1 MSRRLLIIGAAW
13 LTLAVARG
21 DPETASMVETSPA
34 WQVTETAQVTAGYS
48 DNIMLSP
55 FAPLSGAF
63 SEAGAEAL
71 LLGSIRP
78 GWELSAFVQGNH
90 RHYQHPDPEVR
101 DESGWFSR
109 LESRWQAE
117 PRLRLSVVLAAFG
130 ENSILDLS
138 ETEASRLVVPARLR
152 GGSAGLS
159 TRLDLSRRV
168 ALRLSARRTRTD
180 YLNLSGDHDGLEQRA
195 LVEWNVSP
203 RLTAG
208 VEWKELRRDYAD
220 RPQYTAGGRPINGT
234 RLSFWRTGAEAS
246 LTVQLDADGRQ
257 RLALTVGE
265 SSNRD
270 RSSGYFNL
278 NQRQAGLRYHWS
290 AGRWDVTCEG
300 LLKQED
306 YLVQTGGT
314 GIAPPP
320 RYSRHLEAGLH
331 VERRLTRHWSA
342 IATVDH
348 DHDRGNLAEFAYAA
362 NTAGI
367 GLKCTF

>member
-1 MSRRLLIIGAAW
+1 MLFIGAAC

-21 DPETASMVETSPA
+21 ERETASMVETSPA
-34 WQVTETAQVTAGYS
+34 WQVTETAQFTAGYS
-48 DNIMLSP
+48 DNLMLSP
-55 FAPLSGAF
+55 FAPLAGAF
-63 SEAGAEAL
+63 GEAGAEAL

-109 LESRWQAE
+109 LESRWQ
-117 PRLRLSVVLAAFG
+117 PQQRLSLSLVLAAFG
-130 ENSILDLS
+130 ENSISDLS
-138 ETEASRLVVPARLR
+138 ETEASRLVIPARLR

-159 TRLDLSRRV
+159 TRLDLSARV
-168 ALRLSARRTRTD
+168 ALRLSARRMRTD

-195 LVEWNVSP
+195 QVEWLVSP

-220 RPQYTAGGRPINGT
+220 RPQYTAGGRPLNGT
-234 RLSFWRTGAEAS
+234 RLSFWRAGGEAS
-246 LTVQLDADGRQ
+246 LTLQLDTDGRQ
-257 RLALTVGE
+257 RLTLTAGE
-265 SSNRD
+265 SMNRD
-270 RSSGYFNL
+270 RSSGYFNV
-278 NQRQAGLRYHWS
+278 NQRHAGLRFHWS

-300 LLKQED
+300 LLRQEN
-306 YLVQTGGT
+306 YSVQTGGT
-314 GIAPPP
+314 GIAPPL
-320 RYSRHLEAGLH
+320 RHSRQLQAGLH
-331 VERRLTRHWSA
+331 AERMLTRHWSA

-348 DHDRGNLAEFAYAA
+348 DHDRGNLAEFTYAA